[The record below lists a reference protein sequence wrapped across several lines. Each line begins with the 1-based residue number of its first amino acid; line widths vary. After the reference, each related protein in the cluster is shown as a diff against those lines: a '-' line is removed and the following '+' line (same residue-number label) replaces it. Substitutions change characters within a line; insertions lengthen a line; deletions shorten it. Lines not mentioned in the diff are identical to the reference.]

1 MIKQLVVKNV
11 AIIEDLNITFDPNMT
26 VICGETGA
34 GKSLIIDSISLLLG
48 ARSDQSIIR
57 YGEDM
62 ATVLGVFDY
71 QNKNIDEIL
80 EQNSIPVCDVLTIY
94 REINLKSRNI
104 IKVNGVNVNMLTLKQ
119 ISSYLADI
127 HVQHDTFRLINKDT
141 YLSFIDDMND
151 KDFVRL
157 YNDYQIKYSKYNDLL
172 KEIDEIK
179 KNNKLSE
186 EKLEYLIYEKKEL
199 DSLDLYPDKDKEL
212 EEKIEKLSNY
222 DKIYTS
228 LNEAYQNMENEYFS
242 LDNIY
247 NAYKALDNIAS
258 YDKEYL
264 TDKDIIFDAY
274 SNLLDVKGD
283 LFNKIESLDFNQ
295 DELNSMQDMLHE
307 IEVCKTK
314 YKKTLQELIEEKKK
328 IEDLIALNEDFDE
341 FMKSKEKELTKAYN
355 TLYESALLIRKHRI
369 EEALKIEK
377 SIEKECKDLEL
388 KDCRFKI
395 AFNELNSSN
404 VEFFETGIDEVDF
417 MVSLNKGEPLKPL
430 QKTASGG
437 ELSRIMLAFKT
448 YFAKKSNLSLM
459 IFDEIDSGVSGDAA
473 RMIAEKMKSISKY
486 FQVIAITHLPAVSA
500 IADNQILITKSV
512 NNERTTTSYKKLNND
527 ERVEEIAKMIG
538 GTTLT
543 KAFIDVAR
551 EMLKK

>member
-57 YGEDM
+57 YGEDV

-199 DSLDLYPDKDKEL
+199 DSLDLYTDKDKEL

-314 YKKTLQELIEEKKK
+314 YKKTLQELIDEKKK

-355 TLYESALLIRKHRI
+355 TLYESALLIRKHRT